1 MQLIL
6 ASSSPRR
13 HELLALLGLA
23 FEVYPSDFHEHPVA
37 GSSPLEQVKYFSLEK
52 ARSAAKVHPQAYVLG
67 SDTVIDLDG
76 HTLGKPRDLADAR
89 GMLSRLAGRAHHVH
103 TAVAL
108 MNSEQHHEM
117 VEVSTAAVR
126 MRADVEDIYQRYL
139 ASGESLGKAGSYAIQ
154 GLGGEL
160 VERIDG
166 DYTTVVGLPLKLV
179 AYLLQAVGYPISVDI
194 QELYHR
200 KPYANWTR
208 FAV

>member
-13 HELLALLGLA
+13 KELLALLGLE
-23 FEVYPSDFHEHPVA
+23 FEVCPSDFHEDPTAGLSPV
-37 GSSPLEQVKYFSLEK
+37 EQVKQFALEK
-52 ARSAAKVHPQAYVLG
+52 ARSVAKIHRQAYVVG

-76 HTLGKPRDLADAR
+76 RTLGKPRDLADAR
-89 GMLSRLAGRAHHVH
+89 VMLRALAGRSHYVH

-108 MNSEQHHEM
+108 INREHDHET
-117 VEVSTAAVR
+117 VQVVTAEVR
-126 MRADVEDIYQRYL
+126 MWPEVEQLYERYL

-154 GLGGEL
+154 GLGGDL

-166 DYTTVVGLPLKLV
+166 DYTSVVGLPLKFV
-179 AYLLQAVGYPISVDI
+179 ADLLRSVSYPVPVNV
-194 QELYHR
+194 EVLYQG
-200 KPYANWTR
+200 KPYANWRR